1 MSIQRRVCFCYV
13 MYNFINSPISRIW
26 RKFVRCRRFC
36 IWCRGTGW
44 KKNENWGRG
53 FFTWCYTSDKYI
65 WYETPCEIHAFQ
77 ITWHYFDVTMQ
88 KKFRHN
94 VKTLQK
100 PFPASLLQAL
110 DRWSLQTM
118 NYCINNF
125 KLLFQFNICDIKL
138 KCVL

>member
-1 MSIQRRVCFCYV
+1 MWCITSSIVQSVGSDGSLWGV
-13 MYNFINSPISRIW
+13 GG
-26 RKFVRCRRFC
+26 FVSDVVELAE
-36 IWCRGTGW
+36 

-100 PFPASLLQAL
+100 PFPVSLLQAL